1 MAVNVLDAV
10 VERRA
15 ENRSR
20 TPRYIFPT
28 FRSLRHGVPAATNA
42 DRNRDAA
49 IVSRSDA
56 DRALFETWGWG

>member
-1 MAVNVLDAV
+1 MAVNALDAV

-15 ENRSR
+15 ETRTARRSV
-20 TPRYIFPT
+20 FST
-28 FRSLRHGVPAATNA
+28 FRSLRHGVPAATND

-56 DRALFETWGWG
+56 DRALYETWGWG